1 MQEIKEKFFEGE
13 HALYGLSNAILENVT
28 FGNGE
33 SPLKETKD
41 LVIKNNIFKYKYPL
55 WYSDI
60 IKFTDSTFETMS
72 RSGIWYINNISIK
85 NSNLQAPK
93 LFRRCKHISLDH
105 VFFSDAEETMWTCQD
120 ITIKNTE
127 INGDYFGI
135 VKI

>member
-55 WYSDI
+55 WYSDN
-60 IKFTDSTFETMS
+60 IKVT
-72 RSGIWYINNISIK
+72 RPY
-85 NSNLQAPK
+85 NLM
-93 LFRRCKHISLDH
+93 CKDEQFLK
-105 VFFSDAEETMWTCQD
+105 VNQNW
-120 ITIKNTE
+120 
-127 INGDYFGI
+127 
-135 VKI
+135 V

>member
-55 WYSDI
+55 WYSYN
-60 IKFTDSTFETMS
+60 IKVTDSTFETMS

-93 LFRRCKHISLDH
+93 LFRRCKHISLYH

>member
-55 WYSDI
+55 WYSDN
-60 IKFTDSTFETMS
+60 IKVTDSTFETMS

-93 LFRRCKHISLDH
+93 LFRRCKHI
-105 VFFSDAEETMWTCQD
+105 
-120 ITIKNTE
+120 
-127 INGDYFGI
+127 
-135 VKI
+135 

>member
-55 WYSDI
+55 WYSDN
-60 IKFTDSTFETMS
+60 IKVTDSTFETMS

-85 NSNLQAPK
+85 NSNL
-93 LFRRCKHISLDH
+93 
-105 VFFSDAEETMWTCQD
+105 ET
-120 ITIKNTE
+120 
-127 INGDYFGI
+127 
-135 VKI
+135 V

>member
-55 WYSDI
+55 WYSDNI
-60 IKFTDSTFETMS
+60 QE
-72 RSGIWYINNISIK
+72 SGLYPCHS
-85 NSNLQAPK
+85 QAAQQDTVPE
-93 LFRRCKHISLDH
+93 
-105 VFFSDAEETMWTCQD
+105 FF
-120 ITIKNTE
+120 
-127 INGDYFGI
+127 F
-135 VKI
+135 

>member
-55 WYSDI
+55 WYSDN
-60 IKFTDSTFETMS
+60 IKVTDSTFETRDCKIVCVRMNDS
-72 RSGIWYINNISIK
+72 L
-85 NSNLQAPK
+85 NLV
-93 LFRRCKHISLDH
+93 L
-105 VFFSDAEETMWTCQD
+105 
-120 ITIKNTE
+120 
-127 INGDYFGI
+127 
-135 VKI
+135 